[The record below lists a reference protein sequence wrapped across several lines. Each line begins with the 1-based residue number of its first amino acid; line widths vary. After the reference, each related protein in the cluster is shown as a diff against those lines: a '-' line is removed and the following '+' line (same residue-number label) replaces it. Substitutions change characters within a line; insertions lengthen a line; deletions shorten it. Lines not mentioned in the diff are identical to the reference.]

1 MKQATIFQPEI
12 DHCSSVTDLDLLW
25 QSQFGSRTEVW
36 IRCVCIALAGLL
48 FWAYEGAL
56 IGPIWSA
63 IYLLGLWSHFV
74 LLRPRTD
81 GSARNRFL
89 CIANFGFLSCL
100 YLAMPVYLMIGGHPF
115 LSFCAALAVIAF
127 AVFTLFRSEPPG
139 YVVAFEVTL
148 IWGLVVTAAYAFM
161 PIGATPLE
169 HGLIA
174 AMCIVLGLY
183 YTMAVAATRK
193 DRKEL
198 RLALRRN
205 LEAQKMEAIGRLS
218 GGVAHDFN
226 NILSVVQGSLE
237 LYYEVTDEE
246 EKNALVAD
254 ASAATARASGLVAQ
268 LLAFARRA
276 PLEAHPH
283 DAQALV
289 KGLCTLAGRVLPASI
304 TLEHQLPEKQVF
316 VLADATRLH
325 AALLNLILNASDA
338 MEGHGKITLAVA
350 LKDGPAD
357 AAGTRPAESP
367 QNAHV
372 CFRVA
377 DNGPGMTPEVS
388 RRAVE
393 PFFTTKSVGKGSG
406 LGLSMTMGFAEQS
419 GGAMRIKTS
428 AAGTTVLLHLPL
440 SLSAE
445 VSSAPRR

>member
-1 MKQATIFQPEI
+1 MKQATVLQPEI
-12 DHCSSVTDLDLLW
+12 DHSSLVTDLDLLW

-36 IRCVCIALAGLL
+36 IRCVCIAVAGVL

-81 GSARNRFL
+81 GSTRNRFL
-89 CIANFGFLSCL
+89 CIANFVFLSCL
-100 YLAMPVYLMIGGHPF
+100 YLAMPIYLMLGGDPF

-127 AVFTLFRSEPPG
+127 AAFTLFRAEPPG

-148 IWGLVVTAAYAFM
+148 IWGLVVTAAFAFM
-161 PIGATPLE
+161 PIGATPTE
-169 HGLIA
+169 HILIA
-174 AMCIVLGLY
+174 AMCIVPGVY
-183 YTMAVAATRK
+183 YTIAVFATHK

-198 RLALRRN
+198 RLALQRN

-226 NILSVVQGSLE
+226 NILAVVQGSLE
-237 LYYEVTDEE
+237 LYHEVSEGPEKDALVTD
-246 EKNALVAD
+246 AR
-254 ASAATARASGLVAQ
+254 AAAARASALVAQ
-268 LLAFARRA
+268 LLAFAQRA
-276 PLEAHPH
+276 PLVACPH
-283 DAQALV
+283 DARAIV
-289 KGLCTLAGRVLPASI
+289 EDLCTVAGRVLPSSI
-304 TLEHQLPEKQVF
+304 VLEHQVPQNQVF
-316 VLADATRLH
+316 VLADATTLH

-338 MEGHGKITLAVA
+338 MEGHGHLTVAVELA
-350 LKDGPAD
+350 DGPAD
-357 AAGTRPAESP
+357 AAGTLPAESP

-372 CFRVA
+372 CFRVS
-377 DNGPGMTPEVS
+377 DNGPGMTPEVA

-393 PFFTTKSVGKGSG
+393 PFFTTKAVGKGSG

-440 SLSAE
+440 SLSL
-445 VSSAPRR
+445 P

>member
-1 MKQATIFQPEI
+1 MKQATLITPEI
-12 DHCSSVTDLDLLW
+12 NPPAPATDLDLLW

-36 IRCVCIALAGLL
+36 IRCICITAAGLL
-48 FWAYEGAL
+48 FWAYEGAI
-56 IGPIWSA
+56 IGPVWSA
-63 IYLLGLWSHFV
+63 AYLLGLWANYLS
-74 LLRPRTD
+74 LRPSDEDRP
-81 GSARNRFL
+81 RNRVL
-89 CIANFGFLSCL
+89 CISTYVFLSCL
-100 YLAMPVYLMIGGHPF
+100 YLAMPVYLMVGGHPF

-148 IWGLVVTAAYAFM
+148 IWGLVVTAAVAFM
-161 PIGATPLE
+161 PIGATPME

-183 YTMAVAATRK
+183 YTMAVAATRN

-226 NILSVVQGSLE
+226 NILTVVQGSLE
-237 LYYEVTDEE
+237 LYHEVTEDD

-254 ASAATARASGLVAQ
+254 ASAAAARASALVAQ

-289 KGLCTLAGRVLPASI
+289 KDLCSLAGRVLPANI
-304 TLEHQLPEKQVF
+304 ALEHHVPQVQVF

-325 AALLNLILNASDA
+325 AALLNLLLNASDA
-338 MEGHGKITLAVA
+338 MEGPGHITLAVE
-350 LKDGPAD
+350 LRDGPAD
-357 AAGTRPAESP
+357 AAGTRPAEST
-367 QNAHV
+367 QDAHL
-372 CFRVA
+372 CFRVT
-377 DNGPGMTPEVS
+377 DDGPGMTPEVA

-406 LGLSMTMGFAEQS
+406 LGLSMTLGFAEQS

-428 AAGTTVLLHLPL
+428 ASGTTVLLHLPL
-440 SLSAE
+440 SLSQ
-445 VSSAPRR
+445 P